1 MKEKFN
7 MKCREKQ
14 LDAHQV
20 LVLSTGYEPLF
31 KTNWKRAISAV
42 YCGRAEIVE
51 THKTLFI
58 KTGTGKIE
66 FPTIVRF
73 VTGVIA
79 AKIKNVSRRK
89 RPSKKTIW
97 TRDKGKCQYCEK
109 DLTIKDCTIDHV
121 IPKSRNGLHTWDNVV
136 IACRKCNQKKGN
148 KLPEECNMFPKDPPI
163 APGMYV
169 PFLK

>member
-79 AKIKNVSRRK
+79 AKIKNVKQTSCWL
-89 RPSKKTIW
+89 KKHSICHDRW
-97 TRDKGKCQYCEK
+97 K
-109 DLTIKDCTIDHV
+109 
-121 IPKSRNGLHTWDNVV
+121 HTQRV
-136 IACRKCNQKKGN
+136 R
-148 KLPEECNMFPKDPPI
+148 L
-163 APGMYV
+163 
-169 PFLK
+169 L